1 MSMSARKSPAS
12 SRKSTSTS
20 ATTVKKGQLL
30 AEIDPRVYQAQ
41 VEAGEAHLNSLR
53 AQLNQQK
60 AAAVLAEQNL
70 KRNQNLIAANAVSQQ
85 ALQETESQAAVARAQ
100 VDSIA
105 AQMQETESNLK
116 ASRTNLGFTKIFA
129 PMDGTVTTL
138 PTKEGQTL
146 NANQTTPTVM
156 QVANLDVMTVR
167 AQVAEADVTRIKE
180 NMPAYF
186 TTLGDSETR
195 WQGTVRQVQPSPEI
209 VNDVVLYDVL
219 IDVKNEGHKLM
230 TGMTTQVFFIFGKA
244 DNAVIVPAE
253 VLTRRVAKEDNDKG
267 KAYRVTVVT
276 DKGREQRVIHV
287 GLQTR
292 TQAEVIDGLQEGE
305 KLAGNRPAGTPNQN
319 NQANN
324 QQRGNGAA
332 QRAASYPRT
341 TAMNATILELHD
353 IHKHYQNGDTTVR
366 ALDGVSLTI
375 QRGEFVAIMGQS
387 GSGKSTLMNIIG
399 CLDRPT
405 TGSYLVLGKEAANLE
420 PDELASLRRE
430 TFGFIFQRY
439 NLLATATAEENVAI
453 PSVYAGLP
461 KQQRKTHAKELLKR
475 LGLGDRTDHRPSELS
490 GGQQQRVAIARALVN
505 DPPVI
510 LADEPTGALDSKSGD
525 EVLALLKQLHA
536 EGRTIILITH
546 AENVAQHAG
555 RIVRIQDGRIIEDTG
570 VNLAR
575 ARHLPQV
582 QELNL
587 SSAVSLVASMQEAL
601 VTAGRSL
608 RVNIFRTILT
618 LLGIII
624 GVAAVVAML
633 AVGEGSRQK
642 VLDRIS
648 SFGTNLMLIR
658 PGAAGIR
665 NAGDI
670 ATLVPDDAAAIKAL
684 PNIEAALPERNGRAT
699 VRFGNIDYQTSMQG
713 TGEDFP
719 SARDWPVAEGQFF
732 NADDMKHYAAV
743 VVLGRTVAKT
753 LFPGGDSP
761 VGKYVLM
768 KNVPFLVIGVMSEKG
783 ASPNG
788 SDQDDVIFV
797 PITTGLVRLFGKNYL
812 SSITI
817 KVKDSAEIEATQQS
831 VETLLKARH
840 KTEDFSVRNMAS
852 FLQAAMET
860 QDTFTFL
867 LGTVAAISL
876 LVGGIGVMNIMLVS
890 VVERTREIGIR
901 MATGARM
908 RDIMLQFNIEAAVV
922 CATGGILGIL
932 VGVLAGLVLRY
943 SGMSVI
949 FSVTPALLAF
959 ACASATGLIFGYLP
973 ARQAAQLDPVVALAS
988 E

>member
-1 MSMSARKSPAS
+1 
-12 SRKSTSTS
+12 
-20 ATTVKKGQLL
+20 
-30 AEIDPRVYQAQ
+30 
-41 VEAGEAHLNSLR
+41 
-53 AQLNQQK
+53 
-60 AAAVLAEQNL
+60 
-70 KRNQNLIAANAVSQQ
+70 
-85 ALQETESQAAVARAQ
+85 
-100 VDSIA
+100 
-105 AQMQETESNLK
+105 
-116 ASRTNLGFTKIFA
+116 
-129 PMDGTVTTL
+129 
-138 PTKEGQTL
+138 
-146 NANQTTPTVM
+146 
-156 QVANLDVMTVR
+156 
-167 AQVAEADVTRIKE
+167 
-180 NMPAYF
+180 
-186 TTLGDSETR
+186 
-195 WQGTVRQVQPSPEI
+195 
-209 VNDVVLYDVL
+209 
-219 IDVKNEGHKLM
+219 
-230 TGMTTQVFFIFGKA
+230 
-244 DNAVIVPAE
+244 
-253 VLTRRVAKEDNDKG
+253 
-267 KAYRVTVVT
+267 
-276 DKGREQRVIHV
+276 
-287 GLQTR
+287 
-292 TQAEVIDGLQEGE
+292 
-305 KLAGNRPAGTPNQN
+305 
-319 NQANN
+319 
-324 QQRGNGAA
+324 
-332 QRAASYPRT
+332 
-341 TAMNATILELHD
+341 MNATILDLRD
-353 IHKHYQNGDTTVR
+353 IQKHYKNGDTTVR
-366 ALDGVSLTI
+366 ALDGVSLKI
-375 QRGEFVAIMGQS
+375 RRGEFVAIMGQS

-405 TGSYLVLGKEAANLE
+405 AGSYKVLGREAANLE
-420 PDELASLRRE
+420 PDELAALRRE

-439 NLLATATAEENVAI
+439 NLLATATAQENVAI

-461 KQQRKTHAKELLKR
+461 KHKRTTHANELLAR

-510 LADEPTGALDSKSGD
+510 LADEPTGALDTKSGD
-525 EVLALLKQLHA
+525 EVLALLKQLHG

-570 VNLAR
+570 IVNDEPVENVA
-575 ARHLPQV
+575 PDSYNF
-582 QELNL
+582 E
-587 SSAVSLVASMQEAL
+587 SAVSLMASAQEAL

-608 RVNIFRTILT
+608 RVNVFRTILT

-624 GVAAVVAML
+624 GVSAVVAML

-648 SFGTNLMLIR
+648 SFGTNLILIR

-670 ATLVPDDAAAIKAL
+670 ATLVPDDAAAIKGL
-684 PNIEAALPERNGRAT
+684 PNVEAALPERNGRAT

-732 NADDMKHYAAV
+732 NTDDMKHYAAV

-753 LFPGGDSP
+753 LFPDGSSP

-768 KNVPFLVIGVMSEKG
+768 KSVPFLVIGVMNEKG

-797 PITTGLVRLFGKNYL
+797 PISTGLVRLFGKNYL

-817 KVKDSAEIEATQQS
+817 KVKNATDIDATQER

-840 KTEDFSVRNMAS
+840 NTTDFSVRNMAS

-860 QDTFTFL
+860 QDTFTLL

-922 CATGGILGIL
+922 CAAGGLLGIL
-932 VGVLAGLVLRY
+932 VGMLAGLVLRY

-973 ARQAAQLDPVVALAS
+973 ARQAAQLDPVIALAS

>member
-1 MSMSARKSPAS
+1 
-12 SRKSTSTS
+12 
-20 ATTVKKGQLL
+20 
-30 AEIDPRVYQAQ
+30 
-41 VEAGEAHLNSLR
+41 
-53 AQLNQQK
+53 
-60 AAAVLAEQNL
+60 
-70 KRNQNLIAANAVSQQ
+70 
-85 ALQETESQAAVARAQ
+85 
-100 VDSIA
+100 
-105 AQMQETESNLK
+105 
-116 ASRTNLGFTKIFA
+116 
-129 PMDGTVTTL
+129 
-138 PTKEGQTL
+138 
-146 NANQTTPTVM
+146 
-156 QVANLDVMTVR
+156 
-167 AQVAEADVTRIKE
+167 
-180 NMPAYF
+180 
-186 TTLGDSETR
+186 
-195 WQGTVRQVQPSPEI
+195 
-209 VNDVVLYDVL
+209 
-219 IDVKNEGHKLM
+219 
-230 TGMTTQVFFIFGKA
+230 
-244 DNAVIVPAE
+244 
-253 VLTRRVAKEDNDKG
+253 
-267 KAYRVTVVT
+267 
-276 DKGREQRVIHV
+276 
-287 GLQTR
+287 
-292 TQAEVIDGLQEGE
+292 
-305 KLAGNRPAGTPNQN
+305 
-319 NQANN
+319 
-324 QQRGNGAA
+324 
-332 QRAASYPRT
+332 
-341 TAMNATILELHD
+341 MNATILELTD
-353 IHKHYQNGDTTVR
+353 IRKHYTNGDTTVR
-366 ALDGVSLTI
+366 ALDGVSLRVK
-375 QRGEFVAIMGQS
+375 RGEFVAIMGQS

-405 TGSYLVLGKEAANLE
+405 SGSYEVLGREAANLS

-461 KQQRKTHAKELLKR
+461 KHKRTTHANELLQQF
-475 LGLGDRTDHRPSELS
+475 GLGDRTDHRPSELS

-525 EVLALLKQLHA
+525 EVLALLKKLHA

-570 VNLAR
+570 MVNDDESVENLAADNR
-575 ARHLPQV
+575 SF
-582 QELNL
+582 E
-587 SSAVSLVASMQEAL
+587 SAVSLMASMEEAL
-601 VTAGRSL
+601 VTAWRSL

-624 GVAAVVAML
+624 GVSAVVAML

-665 NAGDI
+665 NTGDI
-670 ATLVPDDAAAIKAL
+670 ATLVPDDAAALKAL
-684 PNIEAALPERNGRAT
+684 PNIAAALAERSGRAT
-699 VRFGNIDYQTSMQG
+699 VRLGNIDYQTSVQG

-732 NADDMKHYAAV
+732 NTDDMKHYAAV
-743 VVLGRTVAKT
+743 VVLGRTVTKT
-753 LFPGGDSP
+753 LFPDGTNP
-761 VGKYVLM
+761 VGKYVLL
-768 KNVPFLVIGVMSEKG
+768 KNVPFLVIGVMTEKG

-812 SSITI
+812 SSITL
-817 KVKDSAEIEATQQS
+817 KVTDAADIEATQTN
-831 VETLLKARH
+831 VETLLKERH

-860 QDTFTFL
+860 QDTFTLL

-908 RDIMLQFNIEAAVV
+908 RDILLQFNIEAAVV
-922 CATGGILGIL
+922 CAAGGILGIL
-932 VGVLAGLVLRY
+932 IGIAAGLVLRY
-943 SGMSVI
+943 SGMAVI
-949 FSVTPALLAF
+949 FSVAPAVLAF

-973 ARQAAQLDPVVALAS
+973 ARKAAQLDPVIALAS